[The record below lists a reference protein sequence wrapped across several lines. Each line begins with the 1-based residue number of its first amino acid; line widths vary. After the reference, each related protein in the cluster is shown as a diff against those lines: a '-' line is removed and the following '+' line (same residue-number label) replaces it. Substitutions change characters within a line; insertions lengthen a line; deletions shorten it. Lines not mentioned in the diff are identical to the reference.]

1 MKDTFSKRL
10 KSARL
15 LAGLSLKAL
24 SEKMDRLVSHNAIHK
39 YEQGEMLPD
48 SPVLI
53 RLAEVLEVKP
63 DYFFR
68 PFEYEVD
75 RIEFRKKSKLGARQI
90 AAIREQ
96 VRDRAERYLEI
107 ENFLN
112 IQSAFAN
119 PLDACVIRD
128 GEQIEEAVDHL
139 REAWQLGLNALPS
152 VVDMVEDKEVKVIEL
167 EAVDGFDGLSG
178 WANGHIPV
186 IVLNQQFTL
195 ERKRFTALHEL
206 AHLTLTFG
214 EALSEKERE
223 GLCHRFAGAML
234 IPRATFLR
242 ELGEKRSNISI
253 AELIPLREEY
263 GISIQA
269 LMRRAFDLKVVS
281 SHVYRRFCVQISS
294 NRTEEGLGR
303 YAGKEHS
310 DRFEQLVY
318 RAAAEEII
326 SLSKAANLFN
336 MKLGAFR
343 EKFSAG

>member
-1 MKDTFSKRL
+1 MKETFPKRL
-10 KSARL
+10 RNARVL
-15 LAGLSLKAL
+15 NGLSLKGL
-24 SEKMDRLVSHNAIHK
+24 SEKMGGLVSHNAIYK
-39 YEQGEMLPD
+39 YEQGDMLPD
-48 SPVLI
+48 SKVLI
-53 RLAEVLEVKP
+53 RLAEALAVKP

-68 PFEYEVD
+68 PFQCEIGQ
-75 RIEFRKKSKLGARQI
+75 IEFRKKSKLGARQI

-107 ENFLN
+107 ESFLN
-112 IQSAFAN
+112 IQSAFVN
-119 PLDACVIRD
+119 PLDGWVIRG
-128 GEQIEEAVDHL
+128 GEQVEAAVERL
-139 REAWQLGLNALPS
+139 RGAWQLGLNALPS
-152 VVDMVEDKEVKVIEL
+152 VVDMLEDKEVKVIEL
-167 EAVDGFDGLSG
+167 EAADGFDGLAG
-178 WANGHIPV
+178 WANSRIPV

-206 AHLTLTFG
+206 AHLVLAFE
-214 EALSEKERE
+214 EALSDKERE
-223 GLCHRFAGAML
+223 SLCHRFAGAML
-234 IPRATFLR
+234 IPRETVFQ
-242 ELGEKRSNISI
+242 ELGKKRSHISI

-269 LMRRAFDLKVVS
+269 LMRRAYDLSIVS
-281 SHVYRRFCVQISS
+281 DSAYRQFCRQISP
-294 NRTEEGLGR
+294 NRMEEGLGR
-303 YAGKEHS
+303 YVGKEHS

>member
-1 MKDTFSKRL
+1 MKETFPKRL

-15 LAGLSLKAL
+15 LNRLSLKAL
-24 SEKMDRLVSHNAIHK
+24 SEKMGGLVSHNAIHK

-48 SPVLI
+48 SQVLI
-53 RLAEVLEVKP
+53 RLAEALEVKP

-68 PFEYEVD
+68 PFQCEIGPV
-75 RIEFRKKSKLGARQI
+75 EFRKKSKLGARQI

-107 ENFLN
+107 ESFLN
-112 IQSAFAN
+112 IQSAFVN
-119 PLDACVIRD
+119 PLEGWIIRE
-128 GEQIEEAVDHL
+128 GEQVEEAVEYL
-139 REAWQLGLNALPS
+139 REAWKLGLNALPS
-152 VVDMVEDKEVKVIEL
+152 VVDMLEDKEVKVIEL
-167 EAVDGFDGLSG
+167 KADNGFDGLSG
-178 WANGHIPV
+178 WANSHIPV
-186 IVLNQQFTL
+186 IVLNQEFTL

-206 AHLTLTFG
+206 AHLVLVFE
-214 EALSEKERE
+214 EALSGKERE
-223 GLCHRFAGAML
+223 SLCHRFAGAML
-234 IPRATFLR
+234 IPRETFFR
-242 ELGEKRSNISI
+242 EFGEKRSNISI

-269 LMRRAFDLKVVS
+269 LMRRAYDLRVVS
-281 SHVYRRFCVQISS
+281 DSAYHQFCRQISP
-294 NRTEEGLGR
+294 NRMEEGLGR
-303 YAGKEHS
+303 YTGKEHS